1 MALWG
6 TANSIYSPGTVTI
19 DYANKTITG
28 SGTSFTNATV
38 GSVITIGVGATFGEA
53 VISGITSATLISIA
67 TTQYLS
73 GAPTPAGVGYTMSQ
87 KPVYL
92 LEDSHYALYGPAG
105 VSTIATVQGVDIYET
120 EVRRGTVYEVTHA
133 GWVGVQTYIDMHGNL
148 RVKKETVVAFSG
160 ITTGI
165 TDVGAPFG
173 DADDDVFYPDTLIT
187 ITAQPQSLVGIATT
201 ATGSFSVTATRA
213 PQEPALTFQW
223 QFASSVGAGFTNLTN
238 ADIYSNV
245 TTATL
250 GIAATTTTAKDGFY
264 YRVVVSAT
272 GAESVVSAAASLTY
286 A

>member
-19 DYANKTITG
+19 DYENKTITG

-53 VISGITSATLISIA
+53 VISGITSATFISIA

-160 ITTGI
+160 ISTGI

-173 DADDDVFYPDTLIT
+173 DADDDTFYPDTIIS
-187 ITAQPQSLVGIATT
+187 ITAQPTSIVGIATT
-201 ATGSFSVTATRA
+201 VAGSFSVTAVAA
-213 PQEPALTFQW
+213 PQEPTLAYQW

-238 ADIYSNV
+238 ADIYSDV
-245 TTATL
+245 TTDTL
-250 GIAATTTTAKDGFY
+250 GIGVTDDTSKDGFY